1 MILMDKS
8 QSDNP
13 EICPNCYVG
22 RISRNTR
29 SLVIMHGNKP
39 VALPAFPAW
48 ACDVCNA
55 FVYDPVALAE
65 LQTLLTS
72 NKRETTTLPDTK
84 PMVKRRK
91 VAKTSKAKTADQK

>member
-1 MILMDKS
+1 MMDKN
-8 QSDNP
+8 QSNNP

-39 VALPAFPAW
+39 VTLPSFPAW

-55 FVYDPVALAE
+55 FVYDPLALAQ
-65 LQTLLTS
+65 LQTLLS
-72 NKRETTTLPDTK
+72 SSKRETSTLPETK
-84 PMVKRRK
+84 PRLKRRK
-91 VAKTSKAKTADQK
+91 ISKPGKAKAADQK

>member
-1 MILMDKS
+1 MIAMDRN
-8 QSDNP
+8 QSENP

-29 SLVIMHGNKP
+29 SLVLMHGNKP
-39 VALPAFPAW
+39 LTLPAFPAW

-55 FVYDPVALAE
+55 FVYDPVALAH
-65 LQTLLTS
+65 LQALLTS
-72 NKRETTTLPDTK
+72 KKREASTLPDTK

-91 VAKTSKAKTADQK
+91 VAKPGKAKTADQK